1 MRDQH
6 WEQCHQEGRKEQ
18 WFQQTPDE
26 DEIQPLL
33 FDLVRANKVELVKSL
48 LPRLVKCNFEVRYS
62 LFSLAA
68 RSGSSAMLDL
78 FEPGSRNIVGDADIS
93 YSQRVI
99 VIKALGDPK
108 WEMLCRHGCLN
119 IGTGLRAAIGGTNI
133 ENFRHFLLIS
143 RRNHLGIY
151 ALLLPEILKAKSEEF
166 RLDWEENVE
175 AEYEAWIMEQAAS
188 NRRKSTVPFGDRYR
202 SETLLRTATGNPENT
217 TFILLLWEKIDLAEV
232 PERKYLG
239 LALARVAATCRS
251 VKLARY
257 LVDAGAPVDYRQS
270 RKYLTPLHYAVTSD
284 TPEAAELVKF
294 LLGLGADPSAFSES
308 TPKHGK
314 KIRRIRDEVGA
325 KGISKWLGMSWD
337 DLVENSR
344 AERVEVDK
352 TEAESP

>member
-26 DEIQPLL
+26 DEIHPLL

-48 LPRLVKCNFEVRYS
+48 LPRLVKCNLEVRFS
-62 LFSLAA
+62 LFLLAV
-68 RSGSSAMLDL
+68 RSGSIAMVDL
-78 FEPGSRNIVGDADIS
+78 FQPGSGNIVGTANEG
-93 YSQRVI
+93 YSQI
-99 VIKALGDPK
+99 FIKAIGFSMREKL
-108 WEMLCRHGCLN
+108 HGHGSLN
-119 IGTGLRAAIGGTNI
+119 IWTGLRAAIRGTNI
-133 ENFRHFLLIS
+133 ETFRHLLLIS
-143 RRNHLGIY
+143 RRNHLEIY
-151 ALLLPEILKAKSEEF
+151 ALFLPEILKAKSEEF

-175 AEYEAWIMEQAAS
+175 AEYEAWIMKQPAS
-188 NRRKSTVPFGDRYR
+188 NHRKSTVPFGDRYR
-202 SETLLRTATGNPENT
+202 SEALLRTATGNPENT

-232 PERKYLG
+232 PERTYLG
-239 LALARVAATCRS
+239 AALGRVAATCRS

-257 LVDAGAPVDYRQS
+257 LVDAGAPVDFRRS
-270 RKYLTPLHYAVTSD
+270 SKYMTPLHYAVTSD

-294 LLGLGADPSAFSES
+294 LLGSGADLSAFSES
-308 TPKHGK
+308 SPKRGN
-314 KIRRIRDEVGA
+314 KIRRIRDEVGT